1 MDMDSFLRDPLSRRR
16 FFASSGVSI
25 AGGSAMFL
33 AACGD
38 DGGDTGRVVP
48 TTPKEADA
56 ADVEILNGALDLELM
71 AIAAYKAGAATL
83 RGELLQVGKLFI
95 EQEQEHAD
103 ALTTAIKEARGTPNR
118 AKSSYDFPQLRSERD
133 ALRFAVELE
142 NTAVAAYI
150 DALPK
155 LTRNDLRGTASAIVT
170 NEAEHL
176 SVLRGALGLAPA
188 PQAFV
193 TGEAA

>member
-1 MDMDSFLRDPLSRRR
+1 MDIDSFLRDRQSRRR

-33 AACGD
+33 AACSDD
-38 DGGDTGRVVP
+38 DGKPQVVQ
-48 TTPKEADA
+48 TVRKEAEA

-71 AIAAYKAGAATL
+71 AVAGYKTGAAKL
-83 RGELLQVGKLFI
+83 RGEALQIGKLFV

-103 ALTTAIKEARGTPNR
+103 ALTSAIKDSGGTPNR
-118 AKSSYDFPQLRSERD
+118 AKSSYDFPELRSQRD

-155 LTRNDLRGTASAIVT
+155 LTNTDLRGKASAILT
-170 NEAEHL
+170 TEAEHL
-176 SVLRGALGLAPA
+176 SVLLGALGRPPA
-188 PQAFV
+188 AHAFV
-193 TGEAA
+193 TGETV

>member
-1 MDMDSFLRDPLSRRR
+1 MEIDSFLRDPLSRRR
-16 FFASSGVSI
+16 FFAGSGVSI

-38 DGGDTGRVVP
+38 DGADTGRVVP
-48 TTPKEADA
+48 TTPKEAEA

-71 AIAAYKAGAATL
+71 AVAAYKAGAAKL
-83 RGELLQVGKLFI
+83 RGDVLQIGKLFI

-103 ALTTAIKEARGTPNR
+103 ALTSAIKDAGGTPNR
-118 AKSSYDFPQLRSERD
+118 AKSSYDFPELRSQRD

-155 LTRNDLRGTASAIVT
+155 FTNTDLRGTASAILT
-170 NEAEHL
+170 TEAEHI
-176 SVLRGALGLAPA
+176 SVLLGALGRPPA
-188 PQAFV
+188 ARAFV

>member
-1 MDMDSFLRDPLSRRR
+1 MDIDSFLREQQSRRR

-33 AACGD
+33 AACSDD
-38 DGGDTGRVVP
+38 DGEPQGVRVR
-48 TTPKEADA
+48 KDAEA
-56 ADVEILNGALDLELM
+56 ADVEVLNGALDLELM
-71 AIAAYKAGAATL
+71 AVAGYKTGAAKL
-83 RGELLQVGKLFI
+83 RGEALQIGKLFI

-103 ALTTAIKEARGTPNR
+103 ALSSAIKDAGGTPNR
-118 AKSSYDFPQLRSERD
+118 AKSSYDFPELRSQRD
-133 ALRFAVELE
+133 ALNFAVGLE

-155 LTRNDLRGTASAIVT
+155 LTNTDLRGTASAILT
-170 NEAEHL
+170 TEAEHI
-176 SVLRGALGLAPA
+176 SVLLGALGRPPA
-188 PQAFV
+188 PHAFV

>member
-1 MDMDSFLRDPLSRRR
+1 MDFDSFLRDPLSRRR
-16 FFASSGVSI
+16 FFAGSGVSI

-38 DGGDTGRVVP
+38 DGADTGRVVP
-48 TTPKEADA
+48 TTKEADA

-71 AIAAYKAGAATL
+71 AIAAYKAGAAKM
-83 RGELLQVGKLFI
+83 RGDVLQIGKHFI

-103 ALTTAIKEARGTPNR
+103 ALTSAIKDAGGTPNR
-118 AKSSYDFPQLRSERD
+118 AKSSYDIPQLRSQRD
-133 ALRFAVELE
+133 ALRFAIELE

-155 LTRNDLRGTASAIVT
+155 LTKTDLRGTASAIVT

-176 SVLRGALGLAPA
+176 SVLRGALGLPPA
-188 PQAFV
+188 PDAFV
-193 TGEAA
+193 TGEVA

>member
-1 MDMDSFLRDPLSRRR
+1 MDIDSFLRDRQSRRR

-25 AGGSAMFL
+25 AAGSAMFL
-33 AACGD
+33 VACSDDDAA
-38 DGGDTGRVVP
+38 P
-48 TTPKEADA
+48 TVSKEAEA
-56 ADVEILNGALDLELM
+56 ADVEILNGVLDLELM
-71 AIAAYKAGAATL
+71 TVAGYKTGAAQL
-83 RGELLQVGKLFI
+83 RGEALRIGKLFV

-103 ALTTAIKEARGTPNR
+103 ELASTIKDAGGTPNR
-118 AKSSYDFPQLRSERD
+118 AKSSYDFPELRSQRD

-155 LTRNDLRGTASAIVT
+155 FTSTDLRGTASAILT
-170 NEAEHL
+170 TEAEHL
-176 SVLRGALGLAPA
+176 SVLLGVLGRPA
-188 PQAFV
+188 AARAFV